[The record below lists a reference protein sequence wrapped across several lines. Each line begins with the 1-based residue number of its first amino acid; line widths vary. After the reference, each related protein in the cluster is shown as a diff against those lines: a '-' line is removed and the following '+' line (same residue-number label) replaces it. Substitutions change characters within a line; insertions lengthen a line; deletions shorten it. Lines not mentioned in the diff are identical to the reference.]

1 MHAYF
6 AEFRLML
13 EYELSQNKQ
22 ATVNEWLAML
32 FKLIDT
38 MK

>member
-13 EYELSQNKQ
+13 EYELSRNKQ

-32 FKLIDT
+32 SKLIDT